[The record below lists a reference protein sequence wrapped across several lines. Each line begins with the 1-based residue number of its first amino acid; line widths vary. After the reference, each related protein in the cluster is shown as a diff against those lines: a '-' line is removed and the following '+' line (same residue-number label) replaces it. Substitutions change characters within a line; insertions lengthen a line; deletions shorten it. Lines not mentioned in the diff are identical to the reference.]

1 MSHIHHRTCHLCEAM
16 CGVVIEHDG
25 ARITNIRGDDEDPL
39 SRGHVCPK
47 ALGLK
52 DLHEDP
58 DRLRVPL
65 KRTASGWEELP
76 WDQAF
81 DEIAAKL
88 RDVQARHGRDAVAVY
103 QGNPTVHNHGSMIH
117 GQAFVRALGT
127 KNRYSATSL
136 DQLPQMLAALQM
148 FGHQL
153 AMPVPDLDRTRY
165 LLMIGANPVASNG
178 SIMTAPGMSRRL
190 KELRA
195 RGAKLVVV
203 DPRRTETAEL
213 ADRHVFIRPGTD
225 ALWMLALVHVI
236 TASGPP
242 PLGRLAAFTRGV
254 ERLTAIARD
263 FSPDAVAGATGVDAE
278 TTRTIARELVA
289 ADGAAIY
296 GRVGVCTQEHGG
308 LASWL
313 VYALSVITGNLD
325 RPGGSMFTTPAV
337 DVVAASAK
345 LGQKGHFGIRRS
357 RVRGLPEFGGE
368 YPAAVLAEELDTT
381 GPGQTRALVTSC
393 GNPVLSA
400 PNGPRLE
407 AALPGLELMVSI
419 DIYLNETTR
428 HAHYVLP
435 PTFGVEK
442 SHYDLAFSA
451 FTVRNFAKYSPAL
464 FPRTP
469 AQRHDWE
476 IFFELTRRL
485 EAKTM
490 LSKLLWPLAA
500 PVLRRVGPDAVV
512 DVALRRGPHTLSIS
526 KLKRH
531 PHGLDLGPL
540 VPQLP
545 ERLYTSDKTIDLV
558 PELYVAD
565 VARLAKKLGA
575 PAPDLVLIGRRELRS
590 NNSWMHNAER
600 LVKGKD
606 RCTLEM
612 HPADAA
618 ARGLSDRTGTLV
630 KVVTRTGALEV
641 KLEITDALMPGVVSL
656 PHGWGHHR
664 PGTKLRIAEA
674 HAGVSLNDVTDD
686 LFVDELTGTVAFS
699 GVPVDVHA

>member
-1 MSHIHHRTCHLCEAM
+1 M
-16 CGVVIEHDG
+16 CGVVVEHDG
-25 ARITNIRGDDEDPL
+25 ATITKIRGDDDDPL

-47 ALGLK
+47 AYGLK

-65 KRTASGWEELP
+65 KRTSAGWVEIP

-81 DEIAAKL
+81 DEVAAKL

-117 GQAFVRALGT
+117 GQAFVRALRT

-153 AMPVPDLDRTRY
+153 LMPVPDLDHTRY

-178 SIMTAPGMSRRL
+178 SIMTAPGITRRL

-213 ADRHVFIRPGTD
+213 ADRHVSIRPGTD
-225 ALWMLALVHVI
+225 ALWMLALAHVI
-236 TASGPP
+236 TERGAP
-242 PLGRLAAFTRGV
+242 PLGRLAPFTKGV

-263 FSPDAVAGATGVDAE
+263 FSPERVASATGVDAA
-278 TTRTIARELVA
+278 TTRQIAAELVA

-308 LASWL
+308 VASWL
-313 VYALSVITGNLD
+313 VYALSVLTGNLD
-325 RPGGSMFTTPAV
+325 RRGGSMFTTPAV
-337 DVVAASAK
+337 DVVGGTAK
-345 LGQKGHFGIRRS
+345 LGQTGHFGVRKS

-368 YPAAVLAEELDTT
+368 YPVAVLAEELDTP

-400 PNGPRLE
+400 PNGRRLE
-407 AALPGLELMVSI
+407 AALEGLELMVSI

-451 FTVRNFAKYSPAL
+451 FTVRNLAKWSPAL
-464 FPRTP
+464 FQRSE

-485 EAKTM
+485 QPKT
-490 LSKLLWPLAA
+490 KLQKAGWALAA
-500 PVLRRVGPDAVV
+500 PLAKRLGPDAVV
-512 DVALRRGPHTLSIS
+512 DFALRTGPHHLSLS
-526 KLKRH
+526 KLKAH

-540 VPQLP
+540 EPQLP
-545 ERLYTSDKTIDLV
+545 GRLFTADGKIDLV
-558 PELYVAD
+558 PDVYVAD
-565 VARLAKKLGA
+565 LARLAEKLSAKA
-575 PAPDLVLIGRRELRS
+575 PELVLIGRRELRS

-600 LVKGKD
+600 LVKGRD

-618 ARGLSDRTGTLV
+618 ARNLSDRTGQPV
-630 KVVTRTGALEV
+630 KIATRTGVIEAA
-641 KLEITDALMPGVVSL
+641 LEITDAVMPGVVCL

-664 PGTKLRIAEA
+664 PGTRLRIAEA
-674 HAGVSLNDVTDD
+674 HAGVSINDVTDEQ
-686 LFVDELTGTVAFS
+686 LVDALTGTIAFS